1 MHEYF
6 HTKFGFCMW
15 DAGALVLLAAVII
28 VLAVHMVRQKKRER
42 EFEAE
47 LADKMARSAI
57 RHDSKN

>member
-15 DAGALVLLAAVII
+15 DVGALVLLAAVII

-47 LADKMARSAI
+47 LADKMARSATH
-57 RHDSKN
+57 HDDKN

>member
-15 DAGALVLLAAVII
+15 DAGALLLLAAVII
-28 VLAVHMVRQKKRER
+28 VLAVHVVRQRKRER

-47 LADKMARSAI
+47 LADKMARSATK
-57 RHDSKN
+57 HDNKD